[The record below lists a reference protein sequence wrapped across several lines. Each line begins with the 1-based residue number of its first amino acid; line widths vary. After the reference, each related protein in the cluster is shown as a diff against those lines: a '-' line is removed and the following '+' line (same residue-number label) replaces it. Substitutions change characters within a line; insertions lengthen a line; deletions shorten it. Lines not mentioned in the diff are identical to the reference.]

1 MLNFKWSLYY
11 GFIVQMV
18 DGICPRLLLTGGL
31 SPHAVTTTM
40 KMHPARR
47 SHGGTM
53 GQHMATLSLRPRVI
67 PWAPAR
73 QDKEGIKVIGFS

>member
-31 SPHAVTTTM
+31 SPHAVTTTN

-47 SHGGTM
+47 SHEGTM
-53 GQHMATLSLRPRVI
+53 G
-67 PWAPAR
+67 
-73 QDKEGIKVIGFS
+73 